1 MPWPND
7 SGSARGRR
15 VALCVAE
22 AAVLWNVS
30 VVWGHPED
38 AVAVGLALYALL
50 FALDGRWTGAGWLF
64 GAAMA
69 TQPLILLMFPVL
81 LALASRRE
89 IVGFVARSILPAVAL
104 LVTPLISQFHATTH
118 ALLDQPNYP
127 GVDHATP
134 WTALAPVIS
143 GKGTRSHRCR
153 RPWTTWSPSL
163 WPAVVGWRAR
173 RWRHDPDLIVWA
185 AAVALALRCL
195 TESVMVDFYVWPT
208 LAVGLVVAWHGRPLA
223 SGPRDL
229 RRHLHHRRRPITPVM
244 APVVDHRVRRHRGH
258 ADGGIPNAATGN
270 SRDWARTGRRDAVGR
285 EPPPI
290 LVGALR

>member
-1 MPWPND
+1 
-7 SGSARGRR
+7 
-15 VALCVAE
+15 
-22 AAVLWNVS
+22 
-30 VVWGHPED
+30 
-38 AVAVGLALYALL
+38 VGLALYALL

-81 LALASRRE
+81 LALANRRE

-104 LVTPLISQFHATTH
+104 LVTPLISQFHATAH
-118 ALLDQPNYP
+118 ALLDQPNFP

-143 GKGTRSHRCR
+143 GKGHDLTVAAGPGRLVALALAGC
-153 RPWTTWSPSL
+153 
-163 WPAVVGWRAR
+163 VGLLAR
-173 RWRHDPDLIVWA
+173 RWRHNPNLIVWA

-208 LAVGLVVAWHGRPLA
+208 LAVGLVVAWQGGRWRLA
-223 SGPRDL
+223 LGTFVAIFTTVVAQSHLSWLPWWIIVSAGLAIMLVAGFRLPQREIAEAVCERDVAL
-229 RRHLHHRRRPITPVM
+229 R
-244 APVVDHRVRRHRGH
+244 
-258 ADGGIPNAATGN
+258 
-270 SRDWARTGRRDAVGR
+270 GR